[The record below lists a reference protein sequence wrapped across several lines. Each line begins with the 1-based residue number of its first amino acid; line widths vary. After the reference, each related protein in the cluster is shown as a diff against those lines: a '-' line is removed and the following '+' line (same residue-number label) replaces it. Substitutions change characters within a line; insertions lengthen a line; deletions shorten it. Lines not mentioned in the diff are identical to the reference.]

1 MDDEPDAFSPTSGAV
16 TAATTAELSEL
27 GVSPELNA
35 SAAAAIH
42 LARLLDSAVDAKDAA
57 SAARELRQAMHTVRG
72 MAPPKSKG
80 DKIDELESR
89 RSRRTA

>member
-1 MDDEPDAFSPTSGAV
+1 MIDEPDSLDLSGGVV
-16 TAATTAELSEL
+16 TAATIAELSDL
-27 GVSPELNA
+27 GVRPDANA
-35 SAAAAIH
+35 SAAAAIQ
-42 LARLLDSAVDAKDAA
+42 LARLLDAAVDAKDAA